1 MMLKKLLLFG
11 LTSGLLLGS
20 MEIAEA
26 KDNPIQAILK
36 IILGS
41 PKPRPVDGT
50 RTGPVSNCMPY
61 SADGQPIALYTRSPL
76 LVWQGN
82 PSLLTLKTSMAA
94 PENYWSAEPGKEK
107 VQAIDKSLTPGQSY
121 WLKLERTKALDQTF
135 EGRSLRVMT
144 DAERN
149 PHRLALIL
157 LEKRSD
163 SAEERAIKRLDYF
176 ANQGLW
182 VDAIHSLYEVKQPS
196 KGFQEGRS
204 KLVDSWCKA
213 AMA

>member
-1 MMLKKLLLFG
+1 MMFKKLLLLG
-11 LTSGLLLGS
+11 LSIGLLLGS
-20 MEIAEA
+20 AAVAEA

-36 IILGS
+36 IILGG
-41 PKPRPVDGT
+41 PKPRPVDGS
-50 RTGPVSNCMPY
+50 RTGPVVNCMPY

-76 LVWQGN
+76 LVWQGR
-82 PSLLTLKTSMAA
+82 PSLLTLKTSMEAT
-94 PENYWSAEPGKEK
+94 EDYWSAEPGKEK
-107 VQAIDKSLTPGQSY
+107 VQAINKPLTPGQSY
-121 WLKLERTKALDQTF
+121 WLKLERPNASEQVF

-144 DAERN
+144 DAERQ

-163 SAEERAIKRLDYF
+163 SAEERAMKRLDYF

-196 KGFQEGRS
+196 EGFQEERS
-204 KLVDSWCKA
+204 KLVETWCKA
-213 AMA
+213 AKA